1 MTIRSDRLSVVGVD
15 LADLLSRVEN
25 DVSLLGELVSIF
37 KEEFPT
43 LLRELQESIAR
54 KDIKKIEVTSHAMKG
69 MLSGLSATRAAA
81 IASQVEQMAR
91 DGKSSGLADSLTAL
105 ECEVDNLL
113 PELDAYVAEA
123 QQ

>member
-1 MTIRSDRLSVVGVD
+1 MTIHSDRLSEVGVD
-15 LADLLSRVEN
+15 LSDLLLRLEN
-25 DVSLLGELVSIF
+25 DIDLLGELVSIF

-54 KDIKKIEVTSHAMKG
+54 EDIKKIEVTSHAMKG

-105 ECEVDNLL
+105 EREVDNML
-113 PELDAYVAEA
+113 PELDAYMVEA